1 MRDPAAGGAGTRV
14 SATLSRDTLDPLIE
28 AAASLR
34 ERRVRQ
40 VRLSGLHNPFGPA
53 VALCDPW
60 RFLDLCESAEIVDRV
75 EALIGPDIVLWD
87 SELYLDAADWADA
100 RRNEG
105 RYWPADPLAGA
116 VVDVELATGRVL
128 ACDVHAVPALPPPAP
143 GAHHVIRY
151 MPASSLYN
159 RDPRYAPNLTAMEER
174 PLVNYLNRPLW
185 LVRGEDRAGNDFAT
199 GFQTQAPGW
208 AAATLSI

>member
-1 MRDPAAGGAGTRV
+1 V
-14 SATLSRDTLDPLIE
+14 SATLSSEALEPLLE
-28 AAASLR
+28 VAESLR

-40 VRLSGLHNPFGPA
+40 ALLSGLHNPFGRA

-60 RFLDLCESAEIVDRV
+60 RLLELCESPEIVDRV

-87 SELYLDAADWADA
+87 SELHLDAASWAETQ
-100 RRNEG
+100 RTEG
-105 RYWPADPLAGA
+105 RHWPADPLAGA
-116 VVDVELATGRVL
+116 VLDVELATGQVR
-128 ACDVHAVPALPPPAP
+128 ACDVRAVHALPGPAP
-143 GAHHVIRY
+143 GAHYVIRY

-159 RDPRYAPNLTAMEER
+159 RDPRYAPNLIAMEER

-185 LVRGEDRAGNDFAT
+185 LVRGENRAGSDFAA

-208 AAATLSI
+208 AAATGAQC